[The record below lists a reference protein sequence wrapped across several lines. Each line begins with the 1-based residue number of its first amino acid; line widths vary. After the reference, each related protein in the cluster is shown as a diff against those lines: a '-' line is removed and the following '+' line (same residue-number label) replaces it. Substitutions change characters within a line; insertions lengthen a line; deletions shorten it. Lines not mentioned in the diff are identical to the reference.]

1 MQYRYRSTM
10 GEMAA
15 TEKGR
20 RVLQKHIRYAEMMQN
35 FGMVFRQTLEETL
48 NPPVFGMTPEKA
60 EAILAD
66 LNGPLDQVVPE
77 AASRKSLDEIDRE
90 SFHAGRAPF
99 DTEPE
104 WVDLTPGAA
113 NDADDAV
120 RISLDGTW
128 EMVSGGETNG
138 RLCGA
143 WDGAI
148 PAAVPGSV
156 HSALV
161 KAGRLPDPTVGK
173 NQILA
178 REESF
183 KVWWMKK
190 EFSCETPMQQARLL
204 FGGICNRCSIWL
216 NGTLLGEHE
225 GMFGGPEYDV
235 TALLKAHNTLIVKL
249 EAIPFRPAPDALMQ
263 DTTPNPAN
271 NESWKDTV
279 VFNNVYGWHYSNL
292 PSLGIWRSVCLEAVP
307 EVEMP
312 DPFLAT
318 VDAGNGEMRLQVSFS
333 AREGAAEGVLEA
345 AIVSDNFDGESYRFT
360 RRIVMDAPEKKAVY
374 AFRIPNPKLW
384 WPNDLGE
391 QNLYRLVLRFTPA
404 NGRGDRK
411 EILFGIRTVTME
423 PLPAGPHE
431 DKYNWTFIINGKPC
445 FIKGTGWCTM
455 DPLMD
460 FSRERYARLIHLAQ
474 MQHIQM
480 MRAWGSGMPETDDF
494 YELCSRYGILIIQ
507 EWPTAWD
514 SHLQQPY
521 AIMEETIRLNTLRL
535 RNSPALA
542 MWGAGNESPNPFGDE
557 IDMMGRYSIELD
569 GTRPFHRGE
578 GWGGSTHNY
587 QCWWGREAL
596 DFNTTLT
603 SDFFG
608 EFGLACVPCYESIA
622 RYLPEEELS
631 CPPPHAGEVFTYH
644 TPIFGTADDIS
655 RLTQYAGYFLP
666 ETYDMRQFI
675 FASQLSQAT
684 GIRHTLER
692 ARVRWPDCAGALYYK
707 MNDNFP
713 AASWACVDWYGAPK
727 IGHYIFQDAF
737 APLHACVL
745 PKTLNMR
752 GTPTIFEVFLL
763 DDADALAGSN
773 WEVRIA
779 AFDKTLKSIREASFT
794 GTGSLAAP
802 AAVGEL
808 MLKYS
813 ETDTCP
819 LLLTTEVWKGG
830 VLADRTFY
838 WFNFENEKGCLFK
851 LPKTTLTISTEGKAV
866 TVRNTGMLPAVGV
879 ELSRPGYA
887 DQFTVS
893 DNVFWL
899 NAGESKIVS
908 VNCADDITVS
918 AWNAE

>member
-1 MQYRYRSTM
+1 MEHFVFGKTPIVHIGILVENIEKTAAAYADFLKVPVPEISITDSYAKSKTTYR
-10 GEMAA
+10 GAP
-15 TEKGR
+15 TEGR
-20 RVLQKHIRYAEMMQN
+20 V
-35 FGMVFRQTLEETL
+35 RQTNFQIGPNLLVELLEPTKEPSEWRAAL
-48 NPPVFGMTPEKA
+48 DA
-60 EAILAD
+60 
-66 LNGPLDQVVPE
+66 NGE
-77 AASRKSLDEIDRE
+77 G
-90 SFHAGRAPF
+90 FHH
-99 DTEPE
+99 
-104 WVDLTPGAA
+104 
-113 NDADDAV
+113 
-120 RISLDGTW
+120 I
-128 EMVSGGETNG
+128 
-138 RLCGA
+138 
-143 WDGAI
+143 
-148 PAAVPGSV
+148 
-156 HSALV
+156 AL
-161 KAGRLPDPTVGK
+161 
-173 NQILA
+173 
-178 REESF
+178 
-183 KVWWMKK
+183 
-190 EFSCETPMQQARLL
+190 
-204 FGGICNRCSIWL
+204 
-216 NGTLLGEHE
+216 
-225 GMFGGPEYDV
+225 
-235 TALLKAHNTLIVKL
+235 
-249 EAIPFRPAPDALMQ
+249 
-263 DTTPNPAN
+263 
-271 NESWKDTV
+271 
-279 VFNNVYGWHYSNL
+279 
-292 PSLGIWRSVCLEAVP
+292 
-307 EVEMP
+307 EVENLE
-312 DPFLAT
+312 D
-318 VDAGNGEMRLQVSFS
+318 LQDGFYVINWKY
-333 AREGAAEGVLEA
+333 RTNRRN
-345 AIVSDNFDGESYRFT
+345 DN
-360 RRIVMDAPEKKAVY
+360 
-374 AFRIPNPKLW
+374 
-384 WPNDLGE
+384 
-391 QNLYRLVLRFTPA
+391 
-404 NGRGDRK
+404 
-411 EILFGIRTVTME
+411 
-423 PLPAGPHE
+423 
-431 DKYNWTFIINGKPC
+431 
-445 FIKGTGWCTM
+445 
-455 DPLMD
+455 
-460 FSRERYARLIHLAQ
+460 
-474 MQHIQM
+474 
-480 MRAWGSGMPETDDF
+480 
-494 YELCSRYGILIIQ
+494 IQ

-644 TPIFGTADDIS
+644 TPIFETADDIS

-752 GTPTIFEVFLL
+752 GTPTTFEVFLL

-779 AFDKTLKSIREASFT
+779 AFDKTLKSIWEASFT

-819 LLLTTEVWKGG
+819 LLLTTEVWKDG

-838 WFNFENEKGCLFK
+838 WFNFESEKGCLFK

-908 VNCADDITVS
+908 VNCADGITVS